1 MASVAETK
9 LLVYNE
15 FFRLREGMNRLENM
29 LMQMGPKENPKESQK
44 GSEKE
49 SQKGSQKENTKEQKV
64 EDLLFDGV
72 EPLVGEMKIMY
83 KEQKVVP
90 V

>member
-1 MASVAETK
+1 MSDIACQATLASVAETK

-44 GSEKE
+44 E
-49 SQKGSQKENTKEQKV
+49 SQKRNTKERNI

-72 EPLVGEMKIMY
+72 EPLVREMKRM
-83 KEQKVVP
+83 
-90 V
+90 

>member
-1 MASVAETK
+1 
-9 LLVYNE
+9 
-15 FFRLREGMNRLENM
+15 MNRLENM

-44 GSEKE
+44 E
-49 SQKGSQKENTKEQKV
+49 SQKRNTKEQKI

>member
-1 MASVAETK
+1 MD
-9 LLVYNE
+9 
-15 FFRLREGMNRLENM
+15 RLENM
-29 LMQMGPKENPKESQK
+29 LMWNGPKENPKDSQK
-44 GSEKE
+44 GYTVSITE
-49 SQKGSQKENTKEQKV
+49 EQKI

>member
-1 MASVAETK
+1 MSDIACQATLASVAETK

-44 GSEKE
+44 E
-49 SQKGSQKENTKEQKV
+49 SQKRNTKEQNI

-72 EPLVGEMKIMY
+72 EPLVREMKRM
-83 KEQKVVP
+83 
-90 V
+90 